1 MTNTSKTMAILLAV
15 AVSAISARAQDDN
28 TNTPPGGFPGPGRHH
43 PPMPL
48 IIGALDANHDGVIDA
63 GEIANASAALKTLDL
78 NGDGKLTWDEYM
90 GRPPGAPT
98 NSPAGPPPDGV
109 APDGSTN
116 TPPPGARG
124 PGGHH
129 RPIPA
134 IVRALDANH
143 DGVIDA
149 DEIANASA
157 VLKTLDKN
165 GDGKLTPDE
174 FMGRPPMGGH
184 RGGGP
189 NGSDAGGPP
198 PGDQGPGPDGMGGP
212 DAGGPGG
219 DDAPPQD
226 PPQ

>member
-1 MTNTSKTMAILLAV
+1 MKNTSKTMAILLAV
-15 AVSAISARAQDDN
+15 AVSAIAAHAQDDN
-28 TNTPPGGFPGPGRHH
+28 TNTPPGGFPGPWGHR
-43 PPMPL
+43 PPMPP

-63 GEIANASAALKTLDL
+63 DEIANASAALKTLDL

-90 GRPPGAPT
+90 GRPPGPPT
-98 NSPAGPPPDGV
+98 NAPAGPPPDGV
-109 APDGSTN
+109 GPDGSTN

-124 PGGHH
+124 PGGRH
-129 RPIPA
+129 RPLPA

-157 VLKTLDKN
+157 ALKTLDKN

-174 FMGRPPMGGH
+174 FMGGPPMGG
-184 RGGGP
+184 RRGGP
-189 NGSDAGGPP
+189 NGPDAGGPP

-212 DAGGPGG
+212 DAGGPGP